1 MRTKQEQIEKIQE
14 IINNCY
20 EVDSYIAAEGS
31 EGGYID
37 TEEAAKAIVEAG
49 YGDVS
54 EYKAEREMLGS
65 QIKVLKQRL
74 NNKYVEIE
82 QLKSEFNQLQTNAE
96 ILASGVRDLNH
107 ENYELT
113 QKLAKQTRIARDANA
128 KCTGAERYLRPFQY
142 KADRLE
148 TKCNDLKRLSD
159 WQREEIKRLKA
170 EVNKGCDNCE
180 TVKQAQID
188 ALTKLKDSY
197 GLYYLSAFGV
207 KERMLADILNP
218 MIEELKK

>member
-1 MRTKQEQIEKIQE
+1 MKTKQEQIEEMIKILLE
-14 IINNCY
+14 
-20 EVDSYIAAEGS
+20 AS
-31 EGGYID
+31 EKCLD
-37 TEEAAKAIVEAG
+37 TDCNYCDYQYKKDCAQYRKAVTLVKAG

-54 EYKAEREMLGS
+54 EYKAEIER
-65 QIKVLKQRL
+65 LKAEYE
-74 NNKYVEIE
+74 K
-82 QLKSEFNQLQTNAE
+82 LQTNAE

-188 ALTKLKDSY
+188 ALIKLKDSY